1 MKLEEF
7 IEVVIHTEREEIE
20 MIDIDF
26 NPNMDLDII
35 NSILFSNL
43 SKLRKTQAIEAII
56 SSLNDF
62 NYFYCPFSLMLPD
75 SLVEWLIQNEIAL
88 ISLTHLY
95 LKPKYLE
102 QIIQIIGPCLEA
114 EEKLKQYNI
123 ADKKLNDLK
132 KKNKEFWKI

>member
-7 IEVVIHTEREEIE
+7 IEIVIHTEKKDIE

-26 NPNMDLDII
+26 DPNMDLDIV
-35 NSILFSNL
+35 NSILYSNI
-43 SKLRKTQAIEAII
+43 SKFRISQAIEAII

-62 NYFYCPFSLMLPD
+62 NYFYSPFSLMLPD
-75 SLVEWLIQNEIAL
+75 STVEWLIQNEITL
-88 ISLTHLY
+88 ILLTHLY

-114 EEKLKQYNI
+114 EEKLKQYSES
-123 ADKKLNDLK
+123 KQQLLTHK
-132 KKNKEFWKI
+132 KKIKELFE

>member
-1 MKLEEF
+1 M
-7 IEVVIHTEREEIE
+7 IY
-20 MIDIDF
+20 IDID
-26 NPNMDLDII
+26 PNMDLDII
-35 NSILFSNL
+35 NSILYSNIPKFRI
-43 SKLRKTQAIEAII
+43 SQAIEAII

-62 NYFYCPFSLMLPD
+62 NYYYSPFSLMLPD
-75 SLVEWLIQNEIAL
+75 STVEWLIQNEITL

-132 KKNKEFWKI
+132 KKKKIFRKFDSKN